1 MKAYVQFFTNSTGYV
16 QGTIPPVFSK
26 ENIKPVELLG
36 SEGVYILDGRT
47 SIYTMVEDALLRI
60 ERLKRVHEIIGFEIR
75 MGDFYNY
82 RVVYKS
88 IKK

>member
-1 MKAYVQFFTNSTGYV
+1 MKAYVQFFENGTGYV

-36 SEGVYILDGRT
+36 SDGVYILDGRN
-47 SIYTMVEDALLRI
+47 SIDTMIEDSLLRI

-75 MGDFYNY
+75 KGDFSHY
-82 RVVYKS
+82 RVVYTNF
-88 IKK
+88 

>member
-26 ENIKPVELLG
+26 DNIKPVELLG
-36 SEGVYILDGRT
+36 SEGVYILDGRN
-47 SIYTMVEDALLRI
+47 SIDTMIEDAFLRI

-75 MGDFYNY
+75 KGDFRHY

-88 IKK
+88 NF